1 MDNST
6 NNINDKLYMMIG
18 NCNSSNICILQTK
31 SNLDYSVWAHSIY
44 NLKAITISSQVSSCA
59 GNIHYS
65 SMAV

>member
-1 MDNST
+1 
-6 NNINDKLYMMIG
+6 MIG

-31 SNLDYSVWAHSIY
+31 SNLDYSVWAHLIY